1 MKHNHS
7 MLMAVLIA
15 VTFAAMLAVVSQVTG
30 NAIAQE
36 MGGNMTAGGNM
47 TSNMTAGGNMTSNM
61 TAGGN
66 MTSNMTS

>member
-1 MKHNHS
+1 
-7 MLMAVLIA
+7 
-15 VTFAAMLAVVSQVTG
+15 MLAVVSQVTG

-61 TAGGN
+61 T
-66 MTSNMTS
+66 S